1 MRYKKLQGG
10 GFLTF
15 TPFISSAP
23 VPGST
28 STSAAATSTAAAPKS
43 KLGIVD
49 DEIYKELM
57 KGGLANDVDD
67 VVKNLYT
74 LQNSNANP
82 FLDTNNVSSSIAMI
96 SQVNRLRL
104 SNKMWDEAQKN
115 VNSQGASGEVA
126 VGSSGE
132 VYAKDK
138 DNKVIA
144 MSVSDYDKNKN
155 NLKLLT
161 NGELLLE
168 RMYNP
173 RLTWSDQVTNVASSA
188 VGMQKI
194 VNHIK
199 SVISAL
205 GTETVTDERAVTK
218 EQAQAQLEKIG
229 QSLGSR
235 PTTDEVK
242 AVAALYEII
251 NTPGDFAKVKTVN
264 SSERKHALK
273 AVNYIWSTLGDAAQ
287 KKLAVTA
294 KLNGISNPAEL
305 ILDMI
310 NTQTNESAESSITP
324 ENYPKASTKKANGT
338 GSETEGDVNDEFKEK
353 PLSAFEV
360 FHNGKTGAQ
369 IFPWNDPST
378 GKTYDLVAAGVSKLF
393 TSDNKMLGMSS
404 LKKVLDSDVSM
415 VLDTNHVYYG
425 NNPVSLN
432 NLTDIIY
439 DGQDAAK
446 VYMPTTADGKP
457 NYGRL
462 KELKQL
468 EDQVMSNP
476 NLTPEQINKKFADN
490 GFSYVK
496 VNGAKEYIETSNFR
510 PFLVF
515 GGLTGSKST
524 ATNNNSAIY
533 ALTSSEDDEVSA
545 SMKATWEAEKIKNTP
560 ISWDLFTTYYKGLVA
575 IPYKPDHSI
584 YASALNKNL
593 ISPQYSLEY
602 ARIHQGTTGDAINAS
617 SNSLH

>member
-23 VPGST
+23 VPWST
-28 STSAAATSTAAAPKS
+28 STSAATSTAAAPKS

-74 LQNSNANP
+74 LQNSSANP

-132 VYAKDK
+132 VYVKDK
-138 DNKVIA
+138 DNKVVA

-161 NGELLLE
+161 NRELLLE

-229 QSLGSR
+229 QSLGSK
-235 PTTDEVK
+235 PTADEAK

-310 NTQTNESAESSITP
+310 NTQTKESAESSITP
-324 ENYPKASTKKANGT
+324 GYYPKASTKKAKET
-338 GSETEGDVNDEFKEK
+338 GSGTEGDVDDEFKEK

-378 GKTYDLVAAGVSKLF
+378 GKTYDLVATGVSKLF

-468 EDQVMSNP
+468 EDQVMSDP

-496 VNGAKEYIETSNFR
+496 VNGAKEYIETANFK

-524 ATNNNSAIY
+524 ATNNNSAIQ
-533 ALTSSEDDEVSA
+533 ALTSAEDDEVSA
-545 SMKATWEAEKIKNTP
+545 SMKATWDVEKIKNTP

-575 IPYKPDHSI
+575 IPYKSDHSI
-584 YASALNKNL
+584 YAAALNKNL
-593 ISPQYSLEY
+593 ISPQVSLEY
-602 ARIHQGTTGDAINAS
+602 ARIHQGTTGEAINPSAS
-617 SNSLH
+617 MLY

>member
-23 VPGST
+23 VPWST
-28 STSAAATSTAAAPKS
+28 STSAATSTAAAPKS

-74 LQNSNANP
+74 LQNSSANP

-132 VYAKDK
+132 VYVKDK
-138 DNKVIA
+138 DNKVVA

-161 NGELLLE
+161 NRELLLE

-229 QSLGSR
+229 QSLGSK
-235 PTTDEVK
+235 PTADEAK

-310 NTQTNESAESSITP
+310 NTQTKESAESSITP
-324 ENYPKASTKKANGT
+324 GYYPKAYTKKAKET
-338 GSETEGDVNDEFKEK
+338 GSGTEGDVDDEFKEK

-378 GKTYDLVAAGVSKLF
+378 GKTYDLVATGVSKLF

-468 EDQVMSNP
+468 EDQVMSDP

-496 VNGAKEYIETSNFR
+496 VNGAKEYIETANFK

-524 ATNNNSAIY
+524 ATNNNSAIQ
-533 ALTSSEDDEVSA
+533 ALTSAEDDEVSA
-545 SMKATWEAEKIKNTP
+545 SMKATWDVEKIKNTP

-575 IPYKPDHSI
+575 IPYKSDHSI
-584 YASALNKNL
+584 YAAALNKNL
-593 ISPQYSLEY
+593 ISPQVSLEY
-602 ARIHQGTTGDAINAS
+602 ARIHQGTTGEAINPSAS
-617 SNSLH
+617 MLY